1 MDNCIDSPS
10 GKPQSYFDS
19 WLNHRLSDTL
29 YIEVMS
35 GALKGTF
42 GRYLGIDFG
51 TKSVLNVHR
60 AWNNFYQDPSEKKWE
75 IFRAQVAR
83 EDIRP
88 KLSIVVSDDPWET
101 TRVSM
106 YNCNWEFTAKPLGKV
121 SAPRIKKEI
130 KEEDL
135 PDVYDHLGEKIKIGD
150 FCSYILYHHRY
161 GGAQIYYGTVTKI
174 TPSGNVYCT
183 DINVGD
189 WPDSYARSEE
199 KKVLNPS
206 MITILNDTLMDRI
219 MIARLS
225 S

>member
-1 MDNCIDSPS
+1 MDNCLDSPL

-19 WLNHRLSDTL
+19 WLNHRLSQTL
-29 YIEVMS
+29 YVEVIS

-42 GRYLGIDFG
+42 GKFTGIDFG
-51 TKSVLNVHR
+51 R
-60 AWNNFYQDPSEKKWE
+60 APLGRTTQSWNNFCQNPSEKTWE
-75 IFRAQVAR
+75 IFRENVSR
-83 EDIRP
+83 EDSRP
-88 KLSIVVSDDPWET
+88 KLSIVVNENPWEST
-101 TRVSM
+101 QVSM

-121 SAPRIKKEI
+121 SSPRIKKEI

-174 TPSGNVYCT
+174 TSSGNVYCT

-189 WPDSYARSEE
+189 WPDSYAKPEE
-199 KKVLNPS
+199 KKVLDPS